1 MLSEAVTRNIRVRVE
16 PVFHPEQS
24 DPARNFWFFS
34 YTVQIENTGDEVV
47 QLVSRHWI
55 ITDATGKTE
64 HVRGPGV
71 VGHTPRLGP
80 GEQFEYT
87 SACPLAT
94 SMGSMEGSYQMVT
107 DEGATFDAEV
117 AVFSLFDPMT
127 MN

>member
-1 MLSEAVTRNIRVRVE
+1 MSEAITRNIRVRVH
-16 PVFHPEQS
+16 PAFHPEQS

-34 YTVQIENTGDEVV
+34 YTVEIENTGEEVV

-71 VGHTPRLGP
+71 VGHTPKLAP
-80 GEQFEYT
+80 GERFEYT
-87 SACPLAT
+87 SACPLGT

-107 DEGATFDAEV
+107 AEGAEFDAEV
-117 AVFSLFDPMT
+117 AVFSLYDPMT